1 MLSKGDLVVNPKT
14 QRAVKVGSRTWLNLV
29 KEGLVEGSYT
39 DPKEIYHL
47 AEGDDVS
54 TKIQELNQELPM
66 NQQAVRGRGK
76 YKDKIVR
83 RNRQPTTKS
92 AVKATVRCTASKIK
106 NDPEVYDKLKSC
118 DDFESELER
127 LIMEELLT
135 GNEPV
140 KHRQTRQT
148 RHAPTPPNTPTPRHR
163 PAPTRAGGY
172 YIHDQ
177 ETETEYEQ
185 ETEYDQE
192 TESESENDNYYY

>member
-29 KEGLVEGSYT
+29 KEGLVEGDYT
-39 DPKEIYHL
+39 DPKEMYHL
-47 AEGDDVS
+47 QQGDDVS

-76 YKDKIVR
+76 YADKIVR

-92 AVKATVRCTASKIK
+92 AVKASVRCTAKKLK
-106 NDPEVYDKLKSC
+106 NPETYDKLKSC

-127 LIMEELLT
+127 LIMEELLI

-140 KHRQTRQT
+140 KHRP
-148 RHAPTPPNTPTPRHR
+148 APTPTNTPTTRHR
-163 PAPTRAGGY
+163 PAPTRAGY
-172 YIHDQ
+172 YLQ
-177 ETETEYEQ
+177 ETET

-192 TESESENDNYYY
+192 TEEEETEDENDEYYY

>member
-1 MLSKGDLVVNPKT
+1 M
-14 QRAVKVGSRTWLNLV
+14 
-29 KEGLVEGSYT
+29 SYT

-76 YKDKIVR
+76 YADKIVK

-92 AVKATVRCTASKIK
+92 AVKASVRCTAKKIK

-118 DDFESELER
+118 EDFESELER
-127 LIMEELLT
+127 IIMEELLT

-140 KHRQTRQT
+140 KHR
-148 RHAPTPPNTPTPRHR
+148 HAPTPTNTPTTRHR
-163 PAPTRAGGY
+163 PAPTRAGY
-172 YIHDQ
+172 YINETEYDQ
-177 ETETEYEQ
+177 ETEYEQ